1 MTSKEKKEPLQYKL
15 HYGMLHIQFKKQ
27 NPHIKKN
34 NPIILL
40 FACQRE
46 RYFLHIIR
54 YNKEKKC
61 SFITT
66 NFERVCL

>member
-1 MTSKEKKEPLQYKL
+1 
-15 HYGMLHIQFKKQ
+15 MLHIQFKKQ
-27 NPHIKKN
+27 NPHKKKN